1 MIDCLARYSR
11 SLPHPAAVA
20 LSALLA
26 CAALFFPG
34 AVAHAAQLAGMGSL
48 EGEVV
53 VERPLGQLT
62 VYAFNTEKK
71 IGYMVYVVQGR
82 FRATNLFPGR
92 YEVTVRGT
100 PVIYGS
106 STTALD
112 LRFASATVGSPECG
126 MIGAGVACLARYYL
140 LPSWVAGA

>member
-26 CAALFFPG
+26 CAALCFPG

-71 IGYMVYVVQGR
+71 PFDDVRVR
-82 FRATNLFPGR
+82 RALSL
-92 YEVTVRGT
+92 VRV
-100 PVIYGS
+100 PLANSPRCRS
-106 STTALD
+106 SSRRSSKQRHGAD
-112 LRFASATVGSPECG
+112 GSPPFSPRMPLGDPTVCRSRPSTCG
-126 MIGAGVACLARYYL
+126 GGI
-140 LPSWVAGA
+140 